1 MPTEPKAEPV
11 RIVVTV
17 TQTHHILV
25 DPAYYREGA
34 TPQEIADIM
43 DCEVGEWFRT
53 CRIKP
58 SPTTAWDVDVAP
70 FDEDDIPAWDPKVNL

>member
-43 DCEVGEWFRT
+43 DCEVGEWFRNLSDQT
-53 CRIKP
+53 V
-58 SPTTAWDVDVAP
+58 ADNGWDVDVAP